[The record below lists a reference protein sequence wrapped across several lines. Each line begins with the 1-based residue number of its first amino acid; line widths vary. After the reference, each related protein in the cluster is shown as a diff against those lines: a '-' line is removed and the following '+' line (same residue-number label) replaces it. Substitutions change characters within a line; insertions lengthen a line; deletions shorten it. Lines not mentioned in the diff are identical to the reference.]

1 MNNHL
6 LARESEEDIE
16 FMVNT
21 IRDDI
26 SKILIEM
33 EKCVVF
39 DYIGTS
45 RHAIYPNITYF
56 INCMNTL
63 FELVTNNASILG
75 YSFEQYERLYDIER
89 NDNREFI
96 LKIKSKEQFAK
107 KIKDDNEKAY
117 LYEEIVEIMQ
127 QKVTE
132 IKNLICS

>member
-1 MNNHL
+1 
-6 LARESEEDIE
+6 
-16 FMVNT
+16 MVNT
-21 IRDDI
+21 IRGEI

-39 DYIGTS
+39 DYIGTR
-45 RHAIYPNITYF
+45 RHAIYPNIAYF

-107 KIKDDNEKAY
+107 KIKDENKKAY
-117 LYEEIVEIMQ
+117 LYEEIVESMQ
-127 QKVTE
+127 QKIAE